1 MLGISVIT
9 SIFLKIVQQ
18 KNTSQTYTVSAS
30 QGKIFTIEFFCR
42 FATHFL
48 YLTPQCALLE
58 KNKKKKNALSLT
70 LFPFPLFKNKY
81 LHSLCSALLNRLAE

>member
-18 KNTSQTYTVSAS
+18 KNNSQTYTVSAS

-58 KNKKKKNALSLT
+58 KNKKKKALSLP
-70 LFPFPLFKNKY
+70 LFPIPLFKNKY

>member
-58 KNKKKKNALSLT
+58 KKKKKKKRFITALVPVPSVQ
-70 LFPFPLFKNKY
+70 K
-81 LHSLCSALLNRLAE
+81 

>member
-48 YLTPQCALLE
+48 YETPQCALLE
-58 KNKKKKNALSLT
+58 KKKKKTALSLT

>member
-1 MLGISVIT
+1 MLSISVIT

-18 KNTSQTYTVSAS
+18 KNNSQTYTVSAS

-48 YLTPQCALLE
+48 HLTPPCALLE
-58 KNKKKKNALSLT
+58 KKKKLTLSLP
-70 LFPFPLFKNKY
+70 LCPLPLFKNKY
-81 LHSLCSALLNRLAE
+81 LHSLCSALLNRLTE